1 MPKKKAEKKTA
12 LKKEKAQAKT
22 KTASKKKSSKEAKG
36 RLIVSQEEKD
46 EVIGEKKN
54 PNEETEQ
61 IDAEMD
67 SSIDEISESQEE
79 VSDYWAQRRNW
90 KRKLFFLFI
99 LRIIHYSIF

>member
-46 EVIGEKKN
+46 EIDDKQDI
-54 PNEETEQ
+54 EENLNLDRRERQITEIPITEDIQ
-61 IDAEMD
+61 VCM
-67 SSIDEISESQEE
+67 
-79 VSDYWAQRRNW
+79 
-90 KRKLFFLFI
+90 I
-99 LRIIHYSIF
+99 L